1 MKRFAITGLWIFS
14 FLIFLIPGRHALAA
28 SLEQVQPDPHSP
40 GGIQVPA
47 GFHPVMHDA
56 GVQLFR
62 KDYTNGTPDYV
73 EVIRLDQGATIQ
85 LMYGDVTE
93 SRPGKGAYGGDDPRF
108 LSRTIQQYWDD
119 FSSAESTAFCATN
132 GQFFYMKEYPTRLPL
147 PLKVGGKVISD
158 GYGINQFPGKK
169 LMLEIWDD
177 HAQITSLSQEALYN
191 STAPDIVAGLA
202 EDAPKNIKK
211 YVGRTFVGVVD
222 QDGDG
227 ESETVLLFNT
237 RTARQVDAAGTLY
250 NFGASRVMMLDGGGS
265 TQLICKGEPLI
276 TTDRYIPQALGV
288 LAASPENEL
297 IQALAMPDLLEYFR
311 GTSNLLSKPTPAVNR
326 SVKPAPSRPARSGP
340 QADLQ
345 QGAGQPTQSSN
356 FLDVVWIP
364 VSITPMAAVLL
375 VLVGKLRRAYND
387 EVIDL
392 EEKRW

>member
-14 FLIFLIPGRHALAA
+14 FLIFLIPGRHAWAA
-28 SLEQVQPDPHSP
+28 SPELGQPDPHSP

-47 GFHPVMHDA
+47 RFHLVMHDA

-62 KDYTNGTPDYV
+62 KDYQKGTPDYV
-73 EVIRLDQGATIQ
+73 EVIRLDQGAAIQ
-85 LMYGDVTE
+85 LMHGVVTE
-93 SRPGKGAYGGDDPRF
+93 LRPGKGAYGGDDPRF
-108 LSRTIQQYWDD
+108 SSHTIQQFWDD
-119 FSSAESTAFCATN
+119 FSSAESSAFCVTN
-132 GQFFYMKEYPTRLPL
+132 GQFFYMKEYPTRLPF
-147 PLKVGGKVISD
+147 PLKVGGNLISD
-158 GYGINQFPGKK
+158 GYGINQFQGKK

-177 HAQITSLSQEALYN
+177 HAQITSLSREALYN

-211 YVGRTFVGVVD
+211 YVGRTFVGIVD

-227 ESETVLLFNT
+227 KAETVLLFNT
-237 RTARQVDAAGTLY
+237 RTARQVDAADALY

-265 TQLICKGEPLI
+265 TQLICRGEPLI

-288 LAASPENEL
+288 LAASPENEV
-297 IQALAMPDLLEYFR
+297 IQALAVPDLLEKFKAA
-311 GTSNLLSKPTPAVNR
+311 SNLLTKPTPAMNG

-340 QADLQ
+340 QANLQ
-345 QGAGQPTQSSN
+345 QSAGQPTRSSD

-364 VSITPMAAVLL
+364 AGIVPMAAVFL

-387 EVIDL
+387 
-392 EEKRW
+392 